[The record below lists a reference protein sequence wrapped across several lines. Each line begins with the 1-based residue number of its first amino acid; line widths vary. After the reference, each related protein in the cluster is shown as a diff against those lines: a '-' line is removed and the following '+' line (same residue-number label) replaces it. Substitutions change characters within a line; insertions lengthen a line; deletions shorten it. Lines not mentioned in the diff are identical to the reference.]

1 MPLIEASLGIAIG
14 FLTFLI
20 IVGYDVFPFILLL
33 AFGLAFYFIV
43 VQKGTVA
50 IKSRGNCQSSTTVTF
65 QDIGG
70 QNIAKKELIEAL
82 DFIITSEKTKSLG
95 IRPLKGILLTGPP
108 GTGKTMLAKA
118 AAAYTDAVFIA
129 TAGSE
134 FIEMYAGIGAQRVR
148 SIFKKARDLAKKK
161 DKPRAIIFID
171 EIEVV
176 GGKRGSHTS
185 HLEYDQTLN
194 QLLVEMD
201 GIETDK
207 DVNILVVAAT
217 NRVDML
223 DSALLRPGRFDRVVK
238 VDLPDKEGRLQILRI
253 HTANKP
259 LDNDVDLEAVA
270 QETFGLSGAHL
281 ENITNEAAIYALRD
295 KGEKITQK
303 HFIEAI
309 EKVMLGE
316 KLDKKPALK
325 ELERVTVH
333 ETGHAIMSEVLRP
346 GSVAHVTITPRGGA
360 LGYMRQKPEND
371 MYLYTKSYL
380 LNQIKIAVA
389 GSVAEEI
396 FFGERS
402 TGAVNDFN
410 EAIKLA
416 KQIVLSGLSDLG
428 IVDMNKEDDSVSQE
442 VKKIVHCQ
450 VNEART
456 ILLSKRPLLEALIE
470 QLKLNEKVTGK
481 QLQDLVHKF
490 SKCA

>member
-259 LDNDVDLEAVA
+259 LDDASSCLRCPTSA
-270 QETFGLSGAHL
+270 Q
-281 ENITNEAAIYALRD
+281 YR
-295 KGEKITQK
+295 
-303 HFIEAI
+303 
-309 EKVMLGE
+309 
-316 KLDKKPALK
+316 
-325 ELERVTVH
+325 
-333 ETGHAIMSEVLRP
+333 SE
-346 GSVAHVTITPRGGA
+346 
-360 LGYMRQKPEND
+360 
-371 MYLYTKSYL
+371 
-380 LNQIKIAVA
+380 
-389 GSVAEEI
+389 
-396 FFGERS
+396 
-402 TGAVNDFN
+402 
-410 EAIKLA
+410 
-416 KQIVLSGLSDLG
+416 
-428 IVDMNKEDDSVSQE
+428 
-442 VKKIVHCQ
+442 
-450 VNEART
+450 
-456 ILLSKRPLLEALIE
+456 
-470 QLKLNEKVTGK
+470 
-481 QLQDLVHKF
+481 
-490 SKCA
+490 

>member
-1 MPLIEASLGIAIG
+1 M
-14 FLTFLI
+14 
-20 IVGYDVFPFILLL
+20 
-33 AFGLAFYFIV
+33 
-43 VQKGTVA
+43 
-50 IKSRGNCQSSTTVTF
+50 
-65 QDIGG
+65 
-70 QNIAKKELIEAL
+70 
-82 DFIITSEKTKSLG
+82 
-95 IRPLKGILLTGPP
+95 
-108 GTGKTMLAKA
+108 
-118 AAAYTDAVFIA
+118 
-129 TAGSE
+129 
-134 FIEMYAGIGAQRVR
+134 
-148 SIFKKARDLAKKK
+148 
-161 DKPRAIIFID
+161 
-171 EIEVV
+171 
-176 GGKRGSHTS
+176 
-185 HLEYDQTLN
+185 
-194 QLLVEMD
+194 
-201 GIETDK
+201 
-207 DVNILVVAAT
+207 
-217 NRVDML
+217 
-223 DSALLRPGRFDRVVK
+223 
-238 VDLPDKEGRLQILRI
+238 
-253 HTANKP
+253 
-259 LDNDVDLEAVA
+259 
-270 QETFGLSGAHL
+270 SGAHL

-333 ETGHAIMSEVLRP
+333 ESGHAIMSEVLRP